1 MEKPMCAEELYA
13 LYRTRQSDRK
23 FSATP
28 IPQEVLRRIV
38 ENALLAP
45 SATNQQPWSL
55 VVVSDPEM
63 SHRVGKAVVKR
74 MTKMNQFATEA
85 PVHILVVAERGN
97 WLASIGKSVVKLDYR
112 PIDLGIL
119 VAHLVLAAQAEGVG
133 SCVLGWFNEEAVRKE
148 VGIPKSKKI
157 ALDIVLG
164 YSEQA
169 TREKKRKD
177 PKSILHWDKW

>member
-1 MEKPMCAEELYA
+1 MPYIGQGKVIE
-13 LYRTRQSDRK
+13 
-23 FSATP
+23 
-28 IPQEVLRRIV
+28 
-38 ENALLAP
+38 
-45 SATNQQPWSL
+45 SL
-55 VVVSDPEM
+55 VQRLFLKRFFGGSWEM
-63 SHRVGKAVVKR
+63 HFLHLHRVGKAVVRR

-157 ALDIVLG
+157 ALDIVPG